1 MDRDKAIIERRF
13 NDFEKLHTDLK
24 AELPESI
31 RNINFPKRR
40 FFISNFSDKV
50 IEERVQRFQKYLNFI
65 FHQDQVKD
73 TVAFKSFFYNRHLH
87 NASCLLNSWDYE
99 ASCKEFILA
108 YNLQKKLEDDISEII
123 PTLCGL
129 VEVYKNLKD
138 YEKINYYGLECLRML
153 DEDLSNPYLLPLI
166 FSLKEARQHLSLD
179 VQWLQQKYKECKELI
194 GIHDRR
200 SIKTL
205 RELTSKRF

>member
-1 MDRDKAIIERRF
+1 M
-13 NDFEKLHTDLK
+13 
-24 AELPESI
+24 
-31 RNINFPKRR
+31 
-40 FFISNFSDKV
+40 
-50 IEERVQRFQKYLNFI
+50 
-65 FHQDQVKD
+65 KD
-73 TVAFKSFFYNRHLH
+73 TVAFKSFFYDRHLRSAFSFLS
-87 NASCLLNSWDYE
+87 ASVYE
-99 ASCKEFILA
+99 ESCREFTLA
-108 YNLQKKLEDDISEII
+108 YNLQKKLEDDVSEII

-179 VQWLQQKYKECKELI
+179 VQWLQQKYEECKELI

-205 RELTSKRF
+205 RELASKRF